1 MPESNYKTLQMESFN
16 TSLPA
21 TPSREARIQAILN
34 EQRALAHDALDD
46 LMHEAFL
53 EIGALLSAPD
63 GGDGQGESVG
73 GPAGGA
79 GAPEAAP
86 AHAIAGLSPRTLQLI
101 RQHHSA
107 GDLAEWLTSGADGNK
122 STCISQFLNLNALQM
137 QELRVRFPRA
147 FMKWTDEEDRALLS
161 LYQEAAAQGKKANWG
176 ELARTFGRNTNAL
189 RLRLEHLGIDLGPE
203 AGQPRRNR
211 RS

>member
-1 MPESNYKTLQMESFN
+1 MESIN

-21 TPSREARIQAILN
+21 APSREARIQAILN

-63 GGDGQGESVG
+63 G
-73 GPAGGA
+73 A
-79 GAPEAAP
+79 GAPAAAP
-86 AHAIAGLSPRTLQLI
+86 AHAVAGLSSRTLQMI
-101 RQHHSA
+101 RQHHDA
-107 GDLAEWLTSGADGNK
+107 GDLAEWLTSGAEGNK
-122 STCISQFLNLNALQM
+122 STCISQFLNLNAMQM

-147 FMKWTDEEDRALLS
+147 FMKWTDDEDRALLS
-161 LYQEAAAQGKKANWG
+161 LYQEATAQGKKVGWG

-189 RLRLEHLGIDLGPE
+189 RLRLEHLGVDLGDE

-211 RS
+211 RN

>member
-1 MPESNYKTLQMESFN
+1 MESFN
-16 TSLPA
+16 PSLPA
-21 TPSREARIQAILN
+21 APSREARIQAILN

-63 GGDGQGESVG
+63 G
-73 GPAGGA
+73 A
-79 GAPEAAP
+79 GAPAAAP
-86 AHAIAGLSPRTLQLI
+86 APTVAGLSSRTLQMI
-101 RQHHSA
+101 RQHHDA
-107 GDLAEWLTSGADGNK
+107 GDLAEWLTSGAEGNK
-122 STCISQFLNLNALQM
+122 STCISQFLNLNAMQM

-147 FMKWTDEEDRALLS
+147 FMKWTDDEDRALLS
-161 LYQEAAAQGKKANWG
+161 LYQEATAQGKKVGWG
-176 ELARTFGRNTNAL
+176 ELARTFGRNANAL
-189 RLRLEHLGIDLGPE
+189 RLRLEHLGVDLGDE